1 MNTHTETTLFR
12 RIFEPIAAAPS
23 MLLAYTGFA
32 IVVTFADFILHTL
45 ASESFRSRLVPY
57 TGWSASM
64 FYGFTIFFAFALIYQ
79 RRKRKIMRFGGIT
92 LQLLLSIL
100 FGAWQFFQRIGE
112 TFGNPYLTSSPWR
125 PVWTILI
132 PCIWIVVLHSPRM
145 NRFCRQIDEPHVA

>member
-1 MNTHTETTLFR
+1 MSLYLC
-12 RIFEPIAAAPS
+12 AC
-23 MLLAYTGFA
+23 
-32 IVVTFADFILHTL
+32 V
-45 ASESFRSRLVPY
+45 
-57 TGWSASM
+57 ASM

-100 FGAWQFFQRIGE
+100 FGAWQFFQRTGE

-145 NRFCRQIDEPHVA
+145 NRFCRQIDEPHAKSAAPNPGIASRLNCGGHWRGVGEPDRSPK